1 MSDEAAASNDEVVS
15 VCFHYVDSKKNIKEV
30 FLEFFDVGK
39 INGGVIAKEILNF
52 LVWKELPLTDCTGQC
67 YDDFDRQLEKKGVV

>member
-1 MSDEAAASNDEVVS
+1 MKLLLVTMRLCQCV
-15 VCFHYVDSKKNIKEV
+15 FIMLTLKKNIKEV

-39 INGGVIAKEILNF
+39 INGGVIAKEMLNF
-52 LVWKELPLTDCTGQC
+52 LVSKELPLTDCTGQC